1 MLKNIWQ
8 FSPFLSTLFTTF
20 AIIDTF
26 TTLYISILF
35 FKIMEKT
42 LILIKP
48 NAIQRGLTGDI
59 ITRFERKGLR
69 IAGMKMLFMNDELVR
84 EHYAHLVERPF
95 FPYLKASMQAAP
107 LIACCLEGAEA
118 VETVR
123 LMVGATNSRKALP
136 GTIRG
141 DFSMSGEQNVVH
153 ASDSVEN
160 AVVEINRFFA
170 PGELFDY
177 ESAVTCFEYGG
188 EESQK
193 YK

>member
-1 MLKNIWQ
+1 
-8 FSPFLSTLFTTF
+8 
-20 AIIDTF
+20 
-26 TTLYISILF
+26 
-35 FKIMEKT
+35 MEKT

-59 ITRFERKGLR
+59 VTRFERKGLR
-69 IAGMKMLFMNDELVR
+69 IVGMKMMFMSDDIVK

-107 LIACCLEGAEA
+107 LIACCLEGAEV

-160 AVVEINRFFA
+160 AVIEINRFFK
-170 PGELFDY
+170 PEELFDY
-177 ESAVTCFEYGG
+177 DSAVTCFEYGG
-188 EESQK
+188 EESLK

>member
-1 MLKNIWQ
+1 
-8 FSPFLSTLFTTF
+8 
-20 AIIDTF
+20 
-26 TTLYISILF
+26 
-35 FKIMEKT
+35 MEKT

-48 NAIQRGLTGDI
+48 NAIQRGLIGDI

-69 IAGMKMLFMNDELVR
+69 IAGMKMLFMTDELVR

-123 LMVGATNSRKALP
+123 LMTGVTNSRKAQP

-160 AVVEINRFFA
+160 AVIEISRFFK
-170 PGELFDY
+170 PCELFDY
-177 ESAVTCFEYGG
+177 NSAVTYFEYGG

>member
-1 MLKNIWQ
+1 
-8 FSPFLSTLFTTF
+8 
-20 AIIDTF
+20 
-26 TTLYISILF
+26 
-35 FKIMEKT
+35 MEKT

-48 NAIQRGLTGDI
+48 NAIQRGLIGDI
-59 ITRFERKGLR
+59 VTRFERKGLR
-69 IAGMKMLFMNDELVR
+69 IVGMKMLFMNDELVQ

-107 LIACCLEGAEA
+107 IIACCIEGAEA
-118 VETVR
+118 VDTVR

-153 ASDSVEN
+153 ASDSIEN
-160 AVVEINRFFA
+160 ALVEINRFFE
-170 PGELFDY
+170 PRELFDY
-177 ESAVTCFEYGG
+177 DSAITRFEYGG

>member
-1 MLKNIWQ
+1 
-8 FSPFLSTLFTTF
+8 
-20 AIIDTF
+20 
-26 TTLYISILF
+26 
-35 FKIMEKT
+35 MEKT

-48 NAIQRGLTGDI
+48 NAIQRGLVGDI
-59 ITRFERKGLR
+59 VTRFERKGLR
-69 IAGMKMLFMNDELVR
+69 IVGMKMLFMNDELVR

-95 FPYLKASMQAAP
+95 FPYLKASMQASP

-123 LMVGATNSRKALP
+123 LMVGATNSRRALP

-153 ASDSVEN
+153 ASDSIEN
-160 AVVEINRFFA
+160 ALVEIERFFK
-170 PGELFDY
+170 PEELFDY
-177 ESAVTCFEYGG
+177 DSAITCFEYGG

>member
-1 MLKNIWQ
+1 
-8 FSPFLSTLFTTF
+8 
-20 AIIDTF
+20 
-26 TTLYISILF
+26 
-35 FKIMEKT
+35 MEKT

-69 IAGMKMLFMNDELVR
+69 IAGMKMLFMTDELVR

-107 LIACCLEGAEA
+107 LIACCIEGAEA

-160 AVVEINRFFA
+160 ALIEIDRFLK
-170 PGELFDY
+170 PCELFDY